1 MVAARNDRNTPAGA
15 VLTPAS
21 DPAVSRLDRHVRELQ
36 RLLDEE
42 RQRVQRLTELNESKS
57 HFLSLA
63 SHELRGPL
71 TVLTGHLSLLESGAF
86 GPVPESFVN
95 LLPLL
100 NIRLAEME
108 SFINAMLEA
117 SQLEDHTLHLLRAP
131 VDVQDIVAEA
141 LQRNELFLQPEQH
154 ISLLAPETAIVV
166 NVDRARMVHAVGNLV
181 HNAIKH
187 SVRHTDVRVAI
198 TAMDTSVSVS
208 VSDDGIGI
216 AGPDLPILFTRFGR
230 VRTDPTVGHIS
241 GTGLGLYLAREL
253 TRAHDGDITVVS
265 EPGSGSTFTLTLPR
279 PI

>member
-1 MVAARNDRNTPAGA
+1 MVAARHDRNTPAGA
-15 VLTPAS
+15 VLSPVA
-21 DPAVSRLDRHVRELQ
+21 DPTVTRLERHVRELQ

-42 RQRVQRLTELNESKS
+42 RARVQSLTELNQSKS

-86 GPVPESFVN
+86 GPVPESFVSM
-95 LLPLL
+95 LPLL

-117 SQLEDHTLHLLRAP
+117 SQLEDRTLHLLRAP
-131 VDVQDIVAEA
+131 VDIQDIVAEA
-141 LQRNELFLQPEQH
+141 LHRNELFLQPDQH
-154 ISLLAPETAIVV
+154 IHLLAPESAIVV
-166 NVDRARMVHAVGNLV
+166 NVDRARMTCALGNLV

-187 SVRHTDVRVAI
+187 STRQTDVRVAI
-198 TAMDTSVSVS
+198 TPSETSVAVS

-216 AGPDLPILFTRFGR
+216 APADLPILFTRFGR
-230 VRTDPTVGHIS
+230 VRRDPTVSHMP

-253 TRAHDGDITVVS
+253 SRAHEGDITVVS

-279 PI
+279 TS